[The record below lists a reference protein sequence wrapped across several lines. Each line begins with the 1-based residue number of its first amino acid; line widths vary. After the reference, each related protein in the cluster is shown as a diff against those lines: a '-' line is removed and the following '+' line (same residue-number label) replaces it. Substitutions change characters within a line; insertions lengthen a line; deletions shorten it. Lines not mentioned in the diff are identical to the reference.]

1 MTTIRYRR
9 RTVRVL
15 ACAVAVTAV
24 IGASACSSD
33 DSASSDGHSSM
44 DSSGGA
50 SENSTTSTSVV
61 IPAGLDVNVVD
72 VSFAQGMIPH
82 HAQAVEM
89 SQLAATNGASPAVQ
103 AIATK
108 IEAAQQPEIDQ
119 MTGWLADWN
128 QPAPDPNESMD
139 EMHEMAGG
147 MMMSG
152 MVSSADMERLRA
164 ARGPEFD
171 RLYVEFMILH
181 HEGAIEMAKQQLAGG
196 QNPDAKALAQT
207 IIDTQQAEITELNAL
222 LSN

>member
-1 MTTIRYRR
+1 MFRSSNHHVSHLIA
-9 RTVRVL
+9 VV
-15 ACAVAVTAV
+15 AVAASVLV
-24 IGASACSSD
+24 GAAACSSD

-44 DSSGGA
+44 DSSAA
-50 SENSTTSTSVV
+50 SKDATTSTAVV
-61 IPAGLDVNVVD
+61 IPAGLDVNTVD
-72 VSFAQGMIPH
+72 VSFTQGMIPH
-82 HAQAVEM
+82 HSQAVEM
-89 SQLAATNGASPAVQ
+89 SKLAVANGASAPVQ
-103 AIATK
+103 AIAAR

-119 MTGWLADWN
+119 MTGWLADWD

-164 ARGPEFD
+164 ARGAEFD
-171 RLYVEFMILH
+171 RLYVEFMIQH

-196 QNPDAKALAQT
+196 QNPDAKALAQA

-222 LSN
+222 LGN